1 MLTCDHVRC
10 SGCQRPIPGVIDR
23 CMYCG
28 QEVVPA
34 ARVTVAPWS
43 LPGELP
49 DEDEVWF
56 SDLATLARV
65 LCAAGEQSIELWG
78 QHAPADLVERLKS
91 DLARVQHAIDHG
103 NEDDLADA
111 LDELERG
118 WSRLSDL
125 T

>member
-1 MLTCDHVRC
+1 
-10 SGCQRPIPGVIDR
+10 
-23 CMYCG
+23 MYCG
-28 QEVVPA
+28 EAVVPA
-34 ARVTVAPWS
+34 SRVTMAPWS

-65 LCAAGEQSIELWG
+65 LCAAGEQSIALWG
-78 QHAPADLVERLKS
+78 QHAPSDLVERLKV
-91 DLARVQHAIDHG
+91 DLARVQNAIEHG
-103 NEDDLADA
+103 DEDDLADA

-118 WSRLSDL
+118 WSRFSDL